1 MLDPV
6 KRKNFLSRN
15 ELAAKTRI
23 LLVNVTYIVGYYM
36 GGEEIEDICDL
47 DKEEI
52 MREFHIWVEENHIVP
67 DLDPV
72 HFNMRSPISILHFL
86 GSVLLFV
93 LNNLGDSSEEDC
105 ILEMFPLSMCNEGLG
120 TITSPISLLSES
132 SREFL
137 KLRSYINLVGYY
149 LGMNG

>member
-1 MLDPV
+1 MLDPI

-15 ELAAKTRI
+15 ELTANTRA
-23 LLVNVTYIVGYYM
+23 LLVNVTYVVGYYM
-36 GGEEIEDICDL
+36 GDEELEEICDL

-52 MREFHIWVEENHIVP
+52 MREFSMWVEENHIVP

-72 HFNMRSPISILHFL
+72 HFNMRSPISVLHFL

-93 LNNLGDSSEEDC
+93 LNNLGDSSKEDC
-105 ILEMFPLSMCNEGLG
+105 TLEMFPLSKYNEELG
-120 TITSPISLLSES
+120 TMISPISIISEDT
-132 SREFL
+132 RNFL